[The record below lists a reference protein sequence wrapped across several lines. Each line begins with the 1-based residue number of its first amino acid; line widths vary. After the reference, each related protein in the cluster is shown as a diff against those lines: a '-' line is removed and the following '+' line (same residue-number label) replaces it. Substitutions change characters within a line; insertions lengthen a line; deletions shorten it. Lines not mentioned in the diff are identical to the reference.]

1 MTGTVRHSVYCF
13 ATDILDEGA
22 SVVLDNVAQRA
33 GVRSVTVAA
42 KYHAVTDVYPHNP
55 VRKLAT
61 LPPGVF
67 YRFDQALYAGEPLQ
81 PRASALCEG
90 RDVLDELCTAAGPRQ
105 MEVDAWVVVLHHDEA
120 VAGVPGLQ
128 VNCFGD
134 ETAGSLCP
142 ADPDVRRFAENIVA
156 EIASYPV
163 GSVRL
168 EALHYHG
175 VAHGH
180 HHERVLETY
189 GAAGLLVLG
198 LCFCPWCLERS
209 ESEGIDGR
217 EVAASARRSLG
228 MLFDGRARPLPL
240 DTEAVVELCGEGG
253 PGYLAARTRTV
264 ATLAARMV
272 EVASRPGRR
281 LSLIDPTIPG
291 LAFATGSLAGDIK
304 VASWQYGF
312 DVAELR
318 ATGAAAE
325 IPGYLSDPF
334 ALGATLAECT
344 GNGDEAGGDLGV
356 ILRPGLPD
364 SATAEQ
370 LKAKVAVALAAG
382 SAEVNFYNYG
392 LYRLEALDLIR
403 SATA

>member
-1 MTGTVRHSVYCF
+1 MMGAVRHSVYCF
-13 ATDILDEGA
+13 ATDIFDEGA

-42 KYHAVTDVYPHNP
+42 KYHAVSDVYPHNP
-55 VRKLAT
+55 LRKLAT

-67 YRFDQALYAGEPLQ
+67 YRFDQARYAGEPLR
-81 PRASALCEG
+81 PRASSLGEG
-90 RDVLDELCTAAGPRQ
+90 RDVLDELCAAAGPRE

-120 VAGVPGLQ
+120 VADVPGLQ

-134 ETAGSLCP
+134 EMAGSLCP
-142 ADPDVRRFAENIVA
+142 AHPDVRRFAENIVA

-168 EALHYHG
+168 ESLHYHG

-180 HHERVLETY
+180 HHERILETY

-198 LCFCPWCLERS
+198 LCFCPSCLDHS
-209 ESEGIDGR
+209 ESEGIDGKKI
-217 EVAASARRSLG
+217 AASARSSLG
-228 MLFDGRARPLPL
+228 KLFGGRARPLAL

-253 PGYLAARTRTV
+253 PGYLAARKRTV

-272 EVASRPGRR
+272 AVAARSGKR

-291 LAFATGSLAGDIK
+291 LAYATGRLGGDIR

-312 DVAELR
+312 DIAALR
-318 ATGAAAE
+318 ATGAAVE
-325 IPGYLSDPF
+325 VPGYLSDPL
-334 ALGATLAECT
+334 ALEAALAGCT
-344 GNGDEAGGDLGV
+344 GNGNGAGGDLGV
-356 ILRPGLPD
+356 ILRPGRPD

-392 LYRLEALDLIR
+392 LYRLEALDLIG
-403 SATA
+403 AAIA